1 MIWSMIWAGVTAW
14 LSGIILVITVGQ
26 KWPSYLEATASYVV
40 CPKFMFFSAFTALL
54 MLIQTWFIDVL
65 DSTYG
70 GGIWCAL
77 ILIGLNSMLIV
88 NIYTAGSR
96 ITWSMA
102 RDRALPFSEYF
113 SVVNKQCSIPL
124 RALMAFIVLNI
135 LTGTLVLG
143 SELAFY
149 AIISGGGIALQV
161 SYCVPVLCVVL
172 RGRDK
177 LPPRPHFDLG
187 RWGYTINI
195 VSLLWSIIVT
205 LFYVFPQAEPVVGNI
220 ANMNWSIVI
229 LAGVFVFGAVYW
241 FLKGRKEYLFFG
253 NSVLEEN
260 VVVDGE
266 VVKSGQDALTSFGKH

>member
-1 MIWSMIWAGVTAW
+1 MVVRNCPRHHSWAELAV
-14 LSGIILVITVGQ
+14 LPRSDRILRCMSDIY
-26 KWPSYLEATASYVV
+26 PS
-40 CPKFMFFSAFTALL
+40 SAFTAFLTVV
-54 MLIQTWFIDVL
+54 QSWFVDVL
-65 DSTYG
+65 DSIYG

-96 ITWSMA
+96 VTWSMA
-102 RDRALPFSEYF
+102 RDRALPFSRYF
-113 SVVNKQCSIPL
+113 SVVDKQWNIPL
-124 RALMAFIVLNI
+124 RALAAFIVLNI

-172 RGRDK
+172 RGREK

-195 VSLLWSIIVT
+195 ISLLWSIVVT

-229 LAGVFVFGAVYW
+229 LTGVVVFGAIYW

-253 NSVLEEN
+253 NSVLEDN
-260 VVVDGE
+260 VIVDGE
-266 VVKSGQDALTSFGKH
+266 VVRSGQDALTAFGKH